1 MIYEKQ
7 VSKKGIKTK
16 MFITKENIFLQPT
29 KFSDLFIK
37 SNGYESVYMQ
47 IIQSG
52 IEYNE
57 TKPYDLLPSGFI
69 DFNQHLYEDIN
80 QMNSISS
87 GLFLE
92 RSLVTFRIFIWTS
105 RGEGFEIFKHI
116 LNDKEI
122 DSLNSVDD
130 VKEYVY
136 IHLNELE
143 KGIMETYKKDL
154 KESFEEFGKGIEA
167 KKLPLASILSNLS
180 VENNISE
187 FR

>member
-1 MIYEKQ
+1 
-7 VSKKGIKTK
+7 

-37 SNGYESVYMQ
+37 SNGYESLYMQ

-105 RGEGFEIFKHI
+105 RGEGFEIFKHV
-116 LNDKEI
+116 LSEKEI
-122 DSLNSVDD
+122 DNLRNLED

-136 IHLNELE
+136 NHLSELE
-143 KGIMETYKKDL
+143 EGILNTYNGDTLKCYET
-154 KESFEEFGKGIEA
+154 FGKGIEA
-167 KKLPLASILSNLS
+167 KKLPLPSILKFLS
-180 VENNISE
+180 VDNNISD